1 MSVLLRSISFA
12 CQAYTCGLLVVAVA
26 GCSESP
32 VAARAHVVP
41 AGGTLTY
48 QGRPVAGAHLTFLRD
63 DSSEPAFAVTDAQG
77 RFKCMTNDSS
87 IGLRPGD
94 YSVTVSNPQGGIPK
108 KYATT
113 PDSPLQVTVEDDEE
127 ANEFRLELED

>member
-1 MSVLLRSISFA
+1 MSVLIRAISFGG
-12 CQAYTCGLLVVAVA
+12 QAWICGLLLVAFA

-48 QGRPVAGAHLTFLRD
+48 QGRPVAGAHLTFLGND
-63 DSSEPAFAVTDAQG
+63 PAEPAFAVTDAQG

-87 IGLRPGD
+87 VGVRPGD
-94 YSVTVSNPQGGIPK
+94 YSVTVSKPQGGIPK
-108 KYATT
+108 KYATA